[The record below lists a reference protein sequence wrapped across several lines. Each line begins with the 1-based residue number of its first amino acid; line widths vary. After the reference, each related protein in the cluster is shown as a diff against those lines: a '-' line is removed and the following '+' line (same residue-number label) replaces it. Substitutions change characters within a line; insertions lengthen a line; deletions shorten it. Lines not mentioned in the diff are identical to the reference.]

1 MGYEHPPYQGGRG
14 EIMARQKEFDRQL
27 VLEKAMETFW
37 QQGYEGTSVQDL
49 LRAMG
54 LNRGSLYDTFGDKRS
69 LFLEAIAH
77 YEAKVVQ
84 KAIAKL
90 EAPNAG
96 KAAIEAHFRGLLD
109 RLEGS
114 DRAQWG
120 CLMTNVAVEL
130 CNQDAEAAQRIR
142 ESLQRFEQAFVQALT
157 NAQHQGDISPDADVA
172 ALAGFLTCLMQGLR
186 VVTKVNCDRATLEK
200 IVETALAVL
209 SPS

>member
-1 MGYEHPPYQGGRG
+1 
-14 EIMARQKEFDRQL
+14 MARQKEFDRQV

-49 LRAMG
+49 LKAMG

-77 YEAKVVQ
+77 YENKVVQ

-96 KAAIEAHFRGLLD
+96 KAVIIAHFQGLVE
-109 RLEGS
+109 RLAGS

-120 CLMTNVAVEL
+120 CFMTNVAVEL
-130 CNQDAEAAQRIR
+130 CNHDSEAAKRIK
-142 ESLQRFEQAFVQALT
+142 ESMQRFEQAFIHALT
-157 NAQHQGDISPDADVA
+157 NAQGQGDLSPEADVE
-172 ALAGFLTCLMQGLR
+172 ALACFLTCLMQGLR
-186 VVTKVNCDRATLEK
+186 VVTKLERDRTTLEK
-200 IVETALAVL
+200 IVNTALAVL
-209 SPS
+209 